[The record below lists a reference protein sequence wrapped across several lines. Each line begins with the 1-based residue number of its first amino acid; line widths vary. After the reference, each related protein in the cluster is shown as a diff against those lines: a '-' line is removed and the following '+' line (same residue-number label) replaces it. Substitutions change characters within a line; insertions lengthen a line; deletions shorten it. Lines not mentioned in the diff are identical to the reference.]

1 VIRRRLFGESKG
13 NWPARVANLLL
24 FSAKVAWHVL
34 RHRYGVVMAATTPPV
49 LVARSASAAARL
61 RGSRFVYHCQD
72 IHPEITENAGLL
84 SSRTLTSFL
93 RWLDG
98 ATCRSASAIVVL
110 SRDMAATISGS
121 RGVESER
128 VRIINNFELDSTS
141 AEVAL
146 PAELE
151 KPKRAFRV
159 LFAGNIGYFQGLDT
173 VIAAADRLRDRPGI
187 ELVFMGDGAGVERLK
202 AQAGDLLGRTVKFVG
217 RYPQSIAERALA
229 SADLGLIS
237 VDANVYRY
245 AYPSKTMTYL
255 KAGCPLLVVVETD
268 SELAQLVRGRDLGV
282 CSPPGD
288 VQQLSEAIR
297 GASETGPVTA
307 ERRQQVRLVGAE
319 LFSRDQALGKWS
331 ELFSELADS

>member
-1 VIRRRLFGESKG
+1 V
-13 NWPARVANLLL
+13 
-24 FSAKVAWHVL
+24 
-34 RHRYGVVMAATTPPV
+34 
-49 LVARSASAAARL
+49 
-61 RGSRFVYHCQD
+61 
-72 IHPEITENAGLL
+72 
-84 SSRTLTSFL
+84 TSFL

-98 ATCRSASAIVVL
+98 RTCRTATAIVVL
-110 SRDMAATISGS
+110 SRDMAETLVES
-121 RGVESER
+121 RGIASR
-128 VRIINNFELDSTS
+128 KTRIINNFELDSRS
-141 AEVAL
+141 AKGAL

-151 KPKRAFRV
+151 KPRDVFRV

-173 VIAAADRLRDRPGI
+173 VIAAADRLRDSPGI
-187 ELVFMGDGAGVERLK
+187 ELVFMGNGAGMERLK

-217 RYPQSIAERALA
+217 RYPQSIAEQALA

-268 SELAQLVRGRDLGV
+268 SELARLVRDRGLGV

-297 GASETGPVTA
+297 GASNAGPVTQ
-307 ERRQQVRLVGAE
+307 ERRQQIRLAGGG
-319 LFSRDQALGKWS
+319 LFSRDQALDKWS
-331 ELFSELADS
+331 ELFSELAGSRS